1 MSEVEYYK
9 KCDEEL
15 TKLKG
20 KKRWKKDVCYIDDSG
35 NRRSMYSRQS
45 DSAIIA
51 VYFLVLN
58 FWEVSLYVH
67 QYYRIKFEF
76 F

>member
-20 KKRWKKDVCYIDDSG
+20 KKDGKKTFVTLTIQGIDDLCIQG
-35 NRRSMYSRQS
+35 NQ
-45 DSAIIA
+45 I
-51 VYFLVLN
+51 VLLLRYI
-58 FWEVSLYVH
+58 SL
-67 QYYRIKFEF
+67 F
-76 F
+76 